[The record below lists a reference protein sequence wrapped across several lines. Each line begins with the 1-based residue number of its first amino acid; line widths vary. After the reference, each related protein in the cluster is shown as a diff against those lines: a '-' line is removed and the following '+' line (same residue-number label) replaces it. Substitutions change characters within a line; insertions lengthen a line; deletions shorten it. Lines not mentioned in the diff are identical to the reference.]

1 MQRES
6 VASVLAVFVLLGFA
20 GLAVAADGPSAS
32 AHAAMQQAQVDADAA
47 PYLAAFEAAIND
59 ARQPVSTVATA
70 GREVVEKMQALDVDG
85 MRASLGT
92 GNAAYPGLQASLEAL
107 ALARE
112 SSLENVDPGAVSSG
126 IGGRLDQLVDAT
138 ASTDRVDSAW
148 RFLAARALVVGTLM
162 DSLANHDAAAFAA
175 TNAGRGSHW
184 DDALT
189 LLGKAGGSL
198 TDAAAVRDQ
207 LQAGAASTPTL
218 DNLLVRYAAYDAA
231 LTYLYTYMRD
241 SGDRTTDEFAT
252 LNETLERAQAALPE
266 ASTVLSLIVDEAA
279 GSTVDANLAAIE
291 AAARDL
297 EKAGQ

>member
-6 VASVLAVFVLLGFA
+6 VASVLAVLVLLGCA
-20 GLAVAADGPSAS
+20 GLAVAADGPT
-32 AHAAMQQAQVDADAA
+32 AAARAEVQQAQVDAVAA
-47 PYLAAFEAAIND
+47 PYVAALEAAVND
-59 ARQPVSTVATA
+59 VRQPVATVATA
-70 GREVVEKMQALDVDG
+70 GREVAERMQALDIDG
-85 MRASLGT
+85 MRAPLGT
-92 GNAAYPGLQASLEAL
+92 GNAAFPGLQASLDAL
-107 ALARE
+107 ALARD
-112 SSLENVDPGAVSSG
+112 SALENVDSGAVSSG
-126 IGGRLDQLVDAT
+126 IRDRLEQLVDAT
-138 ASTDRVDSAW
+138 ESTDRVDSSW
-148 RFLAARALVVGTLM
+148 RSLAARALVAETLV

-189 LLGKAGGSL
+189 LLGKAGSSL

-241 SGDRTTDEFAT
+241 SGDRSTDEFAA
-252 LNETLERAQAALPE
+252 LNQTLERAQAALPE
-266 ASTVLSLIVDEAA
+266 APTVLSLIVDEAA
-279 GSTVDANLAAIE
+279 GSTIDANLAAIE

-297 EKAGQ
+297 GKAAQ